1 MQGFFLLSIL
11 IALVAADDDARN
23 NKQIFSALYDRIID
37 QTGETFVPWPVYYP
51 FPPIGVFTSLD
62 KDHARWEAWGWQ
74 NRAYINNVKSGC
86 FDYFLTTFGW
96 NLSAAI
102 VDPSGLYILPDV
114 TIGPISRLPPPTDRV
129 MFDSTV
135 EKAGNWSARE
145 VGWYALVTADGAYGG
160 QKTGQTK
167 KAGSTLA
174 CAEYYFYK
182 IDSDLSKKGN
192 FRTYY
197 GKSFYPSYT
206 ILNEYNA
213 QSLFAIVELTD
224 EDGVPGRLWEQQA
237 VVKNKA
243 TTGWYL
249 YSHSHFALGPAAVKR
264 EEDKRRALGVH

>member
-1 MQGFFLLSIL
+1 MQVFYTLALLFVL
-11 IALVAADDDARN
+11 AHADDKPKN

-37 QTGETFVPWPVYYP
+37 QTTEIFIPWPVSQP

-62 KDHARWEAWGWQ
+62 KDHVRWEAWGWQ
-74 NRAYINNVKSGC
+74 NRTYIDNVKTGA
-86 FDYFLTTFGW
+86 FAYFLATFGW
-96 NLSAAI
+96 DLSAVQPTAT
-102 VDPSGLYILPDV
+102 GLYVLPDV
-114 TIGPISRLPPPTDRV
+114 IIGPISRQPPPTDRV

-145 VGWYALVTADGAYGG
+145 AGWYALVTADGVYGG

-174 CAEYYFYK
+174 YAEYFFFK
-182 IDSDLSKKGN
+182 VDSDLSKKGN

-213 QSLFAIVELTD
+213 QSLFATVELTD
-224 EDGVPGRLWEQQA
+224 EDGVTGRLWEQQA

-243 TTGWYL
+243 GTEWRL
-249 YSHSHFALGPAAVKR
+249 AAHSHFALGPAAVKR